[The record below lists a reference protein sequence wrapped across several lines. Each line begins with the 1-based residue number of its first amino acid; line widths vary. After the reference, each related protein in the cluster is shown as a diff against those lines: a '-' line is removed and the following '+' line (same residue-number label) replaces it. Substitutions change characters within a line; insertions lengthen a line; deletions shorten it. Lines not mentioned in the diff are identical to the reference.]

1 MKACLSGLG
10 VALLPAMIVSADLRA
25 GRLIHVLQDYRRDG
39 ADLNIVLPSRQHI
52 PTAVSAFV
60 EFAMLKLQSI
70 TTGEVEAAS
79 GSANRRKARLA

>member
-1 MKACLSGLG
+1 M
-10 VALLPAMIVSADLRA
+10 VSAELRA

-60 EFAMLKLQSI
+60 EFALLKLQSI
-70 TTGEVEAAS
+70 TTCEVETAS
-79 GSANRRKARLA
+79 GNANHRKTRMA

>member
-1 MKACLSGLG
+1 

-39 ADLNIVLPSRQHI
+39 ADLNVVLPSRQHV

-60 EFAMLKLQSI
+60 EFALLKLQSI
-70 TTGEVEAAS
+70 MTFQVEAAS
-79 GSANRRKARLA
+79 GSANRRKTRMA